1 MTRTSAETG
10 HDSDKAKRRV
20 GDYTPDIDIGEL
32 LDPIENEDVQLGA
45 IYQEQ
50 RTGKKGPY
58 TLTVVTTV
66 EGAIYHTGSPVIAE
80 KLGAVP
86 QTDLPVW
93 ATFRQ
98 VKSKSN
104 PAQSYW
110 DVF

>member
-1 MTRTSAETG
+1 MTRHNSLTT
-10 HDSDKAKRRV
+10 HDSSDDRRRV
-20 GDYTPDIDIGEL
+20 GDYTPDIDTGEL
-32 LDPIENEDVQLGA
+32 LDGIEDQDVEIEAL
-45 IYQEQ
+45 YQEQ

-58 TLTVVTTV
+58 ILSVITLVG
-66 EGAIYHTGSPVIAE
+66 GALYHTGSPVIAE

-86 QTDLPVW
+86 AGDFPVW

-110 DVF
+110 DVV

>member
-1 MTRTSAETG
+1 MARMNTSSQA
-10 HDSDKAKRRV
+10 DRSDGRRRV
-20 GDYTPDIDIGEL
+20 GDYTPDIETGEL
-32 LDPIENEDVQLGA
+32 LDGIEDQDVEIEAL
-45 IYQEQ
+45 YQEQ
-50 RTGKKGPY
+50 RTGKKGLY
-58 TLTVVTTV
+58 TLSVITLVG
-66 EGAIYHTGSPVIAE
+66 GALYHTGSPVIAE

-86 QTDLPVW
+86 AGDFPVW